1 MISGNFLSAEERREL
16 KAVIRHPS
24 EVHGVARRA
33 NAILL
38 LDKGWSCV
46 RVAEAFFLD
55 DDTIRNWYRDYR
67 SGGLDELTLFD
78 WHGRQGH
85 LSEMQEDELSAH
97 LASRVYRDT
106 VEVAAHIKALYGVVC
121 SHAGCIKLMHR
132 LGFEYKR
139 PKSLPAQAD
148 EAKQAAFI
156 EVYEKLLRGLADD
169 EVVYFADAV
178 HPEYQSRPSHG
189 WIRKGDKV
197 ALRRTSGRQRI
208 NLHGALN
215 LENFDCPL
223 VQAERI
229 NAASTIALFEKLE
242 ADNPGKKWIHV
253 IADNARYHHA
263 VLVRKWLE
271 RPGCRIK
278 LIFQPAYAPHLNA
291 IERLWG
297 VMHRE
302 VTHNTFYATFAQF
315 TEAIDNFFTERLPKE
330 WCDWR
335 DTITDNSS
343 ASVAHKEFRLLG

>member
-1 MISGNFLSAEERREL
+1 MIRGGFLSAKERAAL

-24 EVHGVARRA
+24 EIHGVARRA
-33 NAILL
+33 NGILL
-38 LDKGWSCV
+38 LDKGWSCAEI
-46 RVAEAFFLD
+46 AEAFYLD
-55 DDTIRNWYRDYR
+55 DDTVRSWHKHYRA
-67 SGGLDELTLFD
+67 GGLDELRLFD

-85 LSEMQEDELSAH
+85 LSREQEAELSAH
-97 LASRVYRDT
+97 LGERLYRDT
-106 VEVAAHIKALYGVVC
+106 GEVAAHIRRTYGVLY

-156 EVYEKLLRGLADD
+156 EDYDKLLRSLDDD
-169 EVVYFADAV
+169 EAVYFVDAA
-178 HPEYQSRPSHG
+178 HPEYQSRPAHG
-189 WIRKGDKV
+189 WVRKGDKV

-215 LENFDCPL
+215 LENFHCPL

-242 ADNPGKKWIHV
+242 ASNPGKRWIYA

-263 VLVRKWLE
+263 RLVRQWLE

-297 VMHRE
+297 VLHRE
-302 VTHNTFYATFAQF
+302 VTHNRFYATFAQF
-315 TEAIDNFFTERLPKE
+315 TEAIDDFFARSLPRQWKI
-330 WCDWR
+330 WR
-335 DTITDNSS
+335 DTITDNFRIIS
-343 ASVAHKEFRLLG
+343 HREFRVLG